1 MGWVASRCIRG
12 GIPGPAASGL
22 MDRSSDD
29 VQRPTFLRWCF
40 TRPKVLAPRW
50 AQSHSG
56 SRSPYPSLPGRVAGQ
71 LLLSAR
77 SARLVG
83 RVVKVILPGV
93 KATRARRKNNMTLLP
108 SHLEAIALPLV
119 VGI

>member
-22 MDRSSDD
+22 MDRPSDD
-29 VQRPTFLRWCF
+29 VQRPTFLRWYVSPGRRF
-40 TRPKVLAPRW
+40 WRRAGHKVTLDLVRHIRPSPG
-50 AQSHSG
+50 G
-56 SRSPYPSLPGRVAGQ
+56 SRANFFFPRVP
-71 LLLSAR
+71 
-77 SARLVG
+77 LVG

-119 VGI
+119 GI